1 MKPVVPVAAAL
12 ALVGAF
18 ATVVYA
24 QSPDRQIK
32 YRQAI
37 MTAQGYHFYGIL
49 GGMAKG
55 SRPYDKEQA
64 MRSAKFIDE
73 LIEMPWDGFTPGSE
87 TGAKTAAK
95 PEIWKDR
102 AEFDRLGKEAKVE
115 TAKLVAAAGVDLA
128 TLRAQVQA
136 TGRAC
141 KNCHDKFQ
149 NE

>member
-1 MKPVVPVAAAL
+1 MKPAVSAAAAL

-73 LIEMPWDGFTPGSE
+73 LIEMPWEGFTPGSD